1 MWYMNE
7 ERELLQKAFREYAQK
22 RVRPYVD
29 KMEREEVGCKDLI
42 KEMAGLGFLGFNIT
56 EENGGNG
63 IDYISYGLLLEELA
77 KEGYTVAFSMMIAY
91 LFDRAI
97 ELGAKEGIIDKYLR
111 PALKGEH
118 VLGLAGNEPTGG
130 NWHNG
135 YQTVAKR
142 EGDNWVINGTKVLI
156 SQADVADYFMVM
168 ARSKE
173 TVDPFTSEGME
184 CFMVDAKAKG
194 VVVGHIENKVGLNG
208 SRTGTVYFNDV
219 VVSEADRL
227 TTSNIFTVEE
237 FCGGYGVMELGAAEA
252 ALEKTIAYL
261 KQREQFGASIWDA
274 HESARADVAKLY
286 GKISNFRNALYGH
299 FANLTNGLRD
309 PKEAISLKLEGA
321 KLLEEVARE
330 CIILFGGAGVIY
342 ETGIERSY
350 RDAVISS
357 VACASDKSLETVLS
371 MFL

>member
-7 ERELLQKAFREYAQK
+7 ERELLQKVFREYARAK
-22 RVRPYVD
+22 VRPFVD
-29 KMEREEVGCKDLI
+29 KMELEEANCKELV
-42 KEMAGLGFLGFNIT
+42 KEMGRLGFLGFNIT

-77 KEGYTVAFSMMIAY
+77 REGYTVAFSVMIAY
-91 LFDRAI
+91 LFHRAI
-97 ELGAKEGIIDKYLR
+97 VLGAKDGIIDKYLK
-111 PALKGEH
+111 PALKGDH

-142 EGDNWVINGTKVLI
+142 DGDLWTLNGTKVLI
-156 SQADVADYFMVM
+156 SQADVADYFIVM

-173 TVDPFTSEGME
+173 TVDPVTLDGME
-184 CFMVDAKAKG
+184 CFMVDAKSEG
-194 VVVGHIENKVGLNG
+194 VKIGHIENKVGLNG

-227 TTSNIFTVEE
+227 TTANIFTVEE
-237 FCGGYGVMELGAAEA
+237 FCGMYGVMELGAAEA
-252 ALEKTIAYL
+252 AIEKTISYL
-261 KQREQFGASIWDA
+261 KQREQFGVSIWDS
-274 HESARADVAKLY
+274 HESARADVARIH
-286 GKISNFRNALYGH
+286 GKVSNFRNALYGH
-299 FANLTNGLRD
+299 FANLTNGERN
-309 PKEAISLKLEGA
+309 PAEAIPLKTEGA
-321 KLLEEVARE
+321 RLLEEVARE
-330 CIILFGGAGVIY
+330 CMILMGGAGSIY

-350 RDAVISS
+350 RDAVVSS
-357 VACASDKSLETVLS
+357 IACASDKSLETVLA